1 MDSLGERVRLM
12 RTKKRLSME
21 KLATELILP
30 AKNKETGEMVGYKK
44 TTSATISNIENDK
57 HSPSLDMAVALADY
71 FDVSLDWLVRGKDYE
86 KKESSNQSD
95 MDIEGEEKHFEFKL
109 KNIEDHIHL
118 QSLIRKEFL
127 NYVNSE
133 EFTQLSNEL
142 FKTKFDTDKKEDS

>member
-12 RTKKRLSME
+12 RMKKRLSME

-30 AKNKETGEMVGYKK
+30 VKDKETGEIVSSKK

-57 HSPSLDMAVALADY
+57 HSPSLEMAVALADY
-71 FDVSLDWLVRGKDYE
+71 FDVSLDWLVRGKDYD
-86 KKESSNQSD
+86 KRDISNQSD
-95 MDIEGEEKHFEFKL
+95 TGLEGEEKHFEFKL
-109 KNIEDHIHL
+109 KYIEDYNHL
-118 QSLIRKEFL
+118 QSLVREEFL

-133 EFTQLSNEL
+133 EFTQLSHDL